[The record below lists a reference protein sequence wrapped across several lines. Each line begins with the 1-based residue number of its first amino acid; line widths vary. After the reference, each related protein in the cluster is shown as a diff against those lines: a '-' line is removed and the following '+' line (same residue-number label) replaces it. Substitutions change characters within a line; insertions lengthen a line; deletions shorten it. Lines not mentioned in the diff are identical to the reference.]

1 MKNIKKSAKLCKR
14 LELLLAR
21 IGSVIIISGLT
32 PVFDFDALTTSPF
45 SINGNIGL
53 LIVLAIMFAFHR
65 YFTVSIV
72 LLLQLETRRL
82 PKSKF
87 TTALRTISS
96 RDG

>member
-32 PVFDFDALTTSPF
+32 PVFGFDALTTSPF
-45 SINGNIGL
+45 SINSNIGL
-53 LIVLAIMFAFHR
+53 LTVLAIMLAFHR
-65 YFTVSIV
+65 YFTVFIV
-72 LLLQLETRRL
+72 VLLQLETRRL

-87 TTALRTISS
+87 TTA
-96 RDG
+96 

>member
-1 MKNIKKSAKLCKR
+1 MKSIKKSAKLCKR

-32 PVFDFDALTTSPF
+32 PVFGFDALTTSPF
-45 SINGNIGL
+45 SINSNIGL
-53 LIVLAIMFAFHR
+53 LTVLAIMFAFHR
-65 YFTVSIV
+65 YVHRLYGASASIGNKAIAKK
-72 LLLQLETRRL
+72 Q
-82 PKSKF
+82 F